1 MSALPAALTH
11 ELEMLIQRGARLGE
25 LDLAALVD
33 TYSGLTPSS
42 HPRAGEPRQV
52 DLDALVGAFSRL
64 PPGICSA
71 PRLRLVARLA
81 GFAKGQQNHHLL
93 SDGTM
98 LVEIRYG
105 MTQLAAFVASL
116 CVLEHE
122 RRKAQALFEAY
133 GAVPDDASA
142 LITHMALAL
151 GVDEVALTQAQT
163 ATGGMLVPWLTGAAA
178 MPAIG
183 VQPDV
188 APSAG
193 EARAR
198 EYVQRVIA
206 RLAESGLS
214 SRPLHVW
221 LGPQWMSDCLSPFT
235 RELRPALTH
244 WAASSPPSIGSDL
257 MRLPEVVGEDALYAI
272 AHDLLRLDP
281 RLAEERATADRTVGI
296 YRDVFDDMPFE
307 IIDLARIELGCCDP
321 RVSMLAGADEGAVLV
336 RMPVSFEDHGGDAV
350 RELVETLGGRL
361 TRLTIVLEGMALTG
375 GAGSVVQPEL
385 AVHWAGDALS
395 TFPTLAAWDEDS
407 LHAFSDNPV
416 VRGAIVSAP
425 TPLLLSATHVEA
437 IARRFHIAGVEVG
450 HSGCLRGISECM
462 WNGRLAK
469 DVPVSLA
476 MVGTTSIE
484 TGRGSVRSITGVVAL
499 AVASLAQLAARDDV
513 PEMPA
518 PPEPPP
524 PPPTRETRDRGG
536 RPSGGKPHSGRGVR
550 IKA

>member
-1 MSALPAALTH
+1 
-11 ELEMLIQRGARLGE
+11 MLIQRGARLGE

-33 TYSGLTPSS
+33 TYGGLSPSS
-42 HPRAGEPRQV
+42 HPRAGDPRQV

-71 PRLRLVARLA
+71 PRLRLVARLG

-122 RRKAQALFEAY
+122 RRKAQKMFEAY
-133 GAVPDDASA
+133 GAVPDDASS

-163 ATGGMLVPWLTGAAA
+163 ASNGMLVPWLTGAAS
-178 MPAIG
+178 MPTIA

-188 APSAG
+188 APAAG
-193 EARAR
+193 EERAR
-198 EYVQRVIA
+198 THVQRVIA
-206 RLAESGLS
+206 RLAESGLLA
-214 SRPLHVW
+214 RPLHVW
-221 LGPQWMSDCLSPFT
+221 LGPQWITDCLSPFT

-244 WAASSPPSIGSDL
+244 WAESSPPSIGSDL
-257 MRLPEVVGEDALYAI
+257 MRLPEVVGEDTLYAI

-296 YRDVFDDMPFE
+296 YRDSFDDMPFE
-307 IIDLARIELGCCDP
+307 IVDLARVELGSCDP
-321 RVSMLAGADEGAVLV
+321 RVTIITGADDGAVLV
-336 RMPVSFEDHGGDAV
+336 RIPVSSEDYGGVAV
-350 RELVETLGGRL
+350 RELVETLGERLARL
-361 TRLTIVLEGMALTG
+361 TVVLEGMALSG
-375 GAGSVVQPEL
+375 GAGSVVQPEI
-385 AVHWAGDALS
+385 AVHWAGDGLS
-395 TFPTLAAWDEDS
+395 TFPNLAAWDEDS
-407 LHAFSDNPV
+407 LHAFSDTPV

-437 IARRFHIAGVEVG
+437 IARRFRIAGVEVG
-450 HSGCLRGISECM
+450 HSGCLRGIAECM

-484 TGRGSVRSITGVVAL
+484 SGRGSVRSITGVAAL
-499 AVASLAQLAARDDV
+499 AIASLAQTARGEET
-513 PEMPA
+513 PELPE
-518 PPEPPP
+518 PTPEPPP
-524 PPPTRETRDRGG
+524 PPPPKRESRDRSG
-536 RPSGGKPHSGRGVR
+536 RPTGGKPHSGRGVR
-550 IKA
+550 LKA